1 MCSLGGHDDEIQH
14 TKRNSILDT
23 ETQPFDN
30 ELTMGSLGDH
40 DDDDVPHIKRN
51 LILNT
56 ETQPFDN
63 ELTMGVLG
71 DNHDEIQHTKRNSI
85 LDHSDIETQPFDN
98 ELTMGALGDNDDE
111 IQHTKRNSIL
121 DRGDIETQPFDN
133 ELTMG
138 SLRENDNEIQYTTR
152 NSILDCGDIETQP
165 FDSQYSPLPGERFE
179 GKDFDE
185 LQFLQNTLPFV
196 DTVPFEDAF
205 ETQIMNVGGETQVLD
220 DLDGVE
226 NMATQLLDESDYEV
240 VDTDGEGTD
249 RTEIL
254 GDTEESSDDDTVERV
269 GTYPVDQEHK
279 LCKQDDRGLKTES
292 DGLSNEQ
299 HSAELDVST
308 ARLPG
313 KDTPKSKPVSVR
325 RDFTSVRAAALRA
338 SGLAARSKAF
348 KGTNSESCSIKN
360 EDQFSKQ
367 HTAEDNGVVT
377 VTRDLSTFRE
387 EVDQEDFQEE
397 YNEKMK
403 GLRDENKCKVGS
415 STVRRLFLEDT
426 LAEPKGPNDDK
437 NNADGGADLSQL
449 PACGNEMAGLS
460 YVDSQEPGDLSQANA
475 LDVVDRYLQF
485 NVMDFNQEV
494 GFGSSTGQKSKP
506 DSSAKGTQS
515 LVKIT
520 NLKITA
526 GEREIFDWDD
536 SREDEGGGEFFTKKK
551 EAFFDNGGQ
560 RKRSVSKPRKHLDSK
575 RNGVV
580 DETRDKEDQ
589 QDIHQKVKGLVNS
602 NSGLV
607 SRNSKRN
614 DKTTKVT
621 KTKSKKNLTKELD
634 EPLNIGS
641 SDGMEA
647 IGTDKDM
654 TEVLNV
660 GFDTQMAA
668 EAMEVLCAGLDMAD
682 HDNKDIDQGTKN
694 MFEASPRA
702 KKNRAQ
708 SKGNFLRKRS
718 VSSSFGVITKNSK
731 KTKSIGNKLRKE
743 STVSSQKQAKNVRK
757 QCDTELVKEEMKKAK
772 SNAEGHFATNR
783 IEKIDREQI
792 EEERA
797 LKRNDIDVVD
807 RCHVI
812 APSSGYKSVKKRSL
826 LEQLG
831 TFTPIARRTRQ
842 RRVTNQIR
850 NGIASCD
857 SSERLHLTETRQGY
871 STGSDAFKMVGKEKF
886 SKLGSNQSR
895 ELENVKLTEQKKSH
909 QKVTDTTTVVG
920 IGPLRNNKGKR
931 TRRKFSELVNQ
942 SVGLEADGQSL
953 GRLKRSE
960 ISAVSTSIDLGIRKK
975 ARSSACAGPVLRSS
989 DRQSK
994 GSLFQRSVDRGGL
1007 GDASLKCNSVDG
1019 NVIPKDVVG
1028 GFASKQSDRNSD
1040 ADTMLAGEGA
1050 EVNARFEVSPGDR
1063 CKQSGS
1069 TFTTTV
1075 NCTTPVNAASPICKG
1090 DEYFK
1095 QSCRKNLS
1103 KSLMKEI
1110 SSLVSNGPEPTSIM
1124 KDSRRRR
1131 DMANVRV
1138 LFSHHLDDDTIKQ
1151 QKKVLARFGASV
1163 ASSISVATQFIT
1175 DKFVRTRNMLEAIA
1189 FGKPVVTHLWLES
1202 CGETGCF
1209 MDERNYILRDA
1220 KKEKEFGFSLPVSLA
1235 RASQRPLLQG
1245 LKVLITPNTKPSK
1258 EILASL
1264 VKAVNGLAMER
1275 IGRSAF
1281 KDDKIPDDLLVLS
1294 CEEDYVLCVPFLEKG
1309 ATVHSSELLLNGI
1322 VTQKLEYER
1331 HRLFAD
1337 HVKKTRSTIFLK
1349 QDSNQYLPVTKCK

>member
-14 TKRNSILDT
+14 AKRNSILDT

-71 DNHDEIQHTKRNSI
+71 DNNDEIQHTKRNSI

-152 NSILDCGDIETQP
+152 NLILDCGDIETQP

-226 NMATQLLDESDYEV
+226 NMATQLLDESDNEV

-254 GDTEESSDDDTVERV
+254 GDTEESSDDDPVERV

-338 SGLAARSKAF
+338 SGLAARNKAF

-360 EDQFSKQ
+360 EDQLSKQ
-367 HTAEDNGVVT
+367 HTAEDNGVT
-377 VTRDLSTFRE
+377 VARDSSTFRE

-403 GLRDENKCKVGS
+403 GLRDENKCK
-415 STVRRLFLEDT
+415 DT

-449 PACGNEMAGLS
+449 PACRNEMAGLS

-536 SREDEGGGEFFTKKK
+536 SREDEGGGDFFTKKK

-621 KTKSKKNLTKELD
+621 KTKSKKNLTKELV

-682 HDNKDIDQGTKN
+682 HDNKDIDQELKRT
-694 MFEASPRA
+694 EHS
-702 KKNRAQ
+702 
-708 SKGNFLRKRS
+708 LRETFYGRDQ
-718 VSSSFGVITKNSK
+718 VSSSFGVITRNSK

-812 APSSGYKSVKKRSL
+812 APSSGYKSVKKRVCKNNL
-826 LEQLG
+826 
-831 TFTPIARRTRQ
+831 A
-842 RRVTNQIR
+842 
-850 NGIASCD
+850 
-857 SSERLHLTETRQGY
+857 SER
-871 STGSDAFKMVGKEKF
+871 
-886 SKLGSNQSR
+886 KL
-895 ELENVKLTEQKKSH
+895 
-909 QKVTDTTTVVG
+909 
-920 IGPLRNNKGKR
+920 
-931 TRRKFSELVNQ
+931 
-942 SVGLEADGQSL
+942 
-953 GRLKRSE
+953 
-960 ISAVSTSIDLGIRKK
+960 
-975 ARSSACAGPVLRSS
+975 RSSACAGPVLRSS

-1028 GFASKQSDRNSD
+1028 DFASKQSDRNSD

-1163 ASSISVATQFIT
+1163 ASSISEATQFIT

-1294 CEEDYVLCVPFLEKG
+1294 CEEDYALCVPFLEKG
-1309 ATVHSSELLLNGI
+1309 ATVYSSELLLNGI

-1337 HVKKTRSTIFLK
+1337 HVKKTRSTIWLK